1 MTKPR
6 NTYRGVVYP
15 WQCDAMG
22 HLTTRYYMAM
32 FDEAAWHFLHEA
44 GFDAST
50 MHETNIGWADVR
62 HEIEYLRELREGE
75 LVLIESMPVRVG
87 NKSIMY
93 QLEMKTVRDGET
105 CARLTATSVQFDLEE
120 RRAIPVLP
128 QVRERLLAWLG

>member
-1 MTKPR
+1 
-6 NTYRGVVYP
+6 
-15 WQCDAMG
+15 MG
-22 HLTTRYYMAM
+22 HLTTRCYMGM

-75 LVLIESMPVRVG
+75 LVLIESKPVRVG

-93 QLEMKTVRDGET
+93 QLEMKTARDGET

>member
-6 NTYRGVVYP
+6 STYRGVVYP

-22 HLTTRYYMAM
+22 HFNTRYYMAM
-32 FDEAAWHFLHEA
+32 FDDAAWHFLHEA

-50 MHETNIGWADVR
+50 KHETKIGWADVH

-75 LVLIESMPVRVG
+75 LVLIESKPVRVG

-93 QLEMKTVRDGET
+93 QLEMKAVRDGET
-105 CARLTATSVQFDLEE
+105 RARLTATSVQFDLEE
-120 RRAIPVLP
+120 IRAIPVLP